1 MKKSNRVLS
10 FVLSLL
16 VAFASMPIV
25 YTTAL
30 DADVYASGKEGTI
43 ENPTVSVSESGEYRQ
58 DEVNHLTAIHKSLNF
73 TFYQTMDNQY
83 FRLAQLVQ
91 MEKYCGSTASI
102 TVNINGYNFNGNDAK
117 TVSFFNEHAGEFLWT
132 AGTTDSGNT
141 NFPNSFEAT
150 GSIIGCTDYS
160 WSLDVIFKGMTANES
175 GEANIGYSH
184 LLDYTVTVD
193 GAVSNYQT
201 PIATN
206 IKILDARQLVA
217 EMEKAENIVANP
229 SDYTDEYVSANE
241 AALKS
246 VPENLK
252 DFSVV
257 YTQSQIDGY
266 VAMFRNISK
275 NSADYTEYNT
285 VYSNLSNITNSK
297 GAFTDDS
304 FVAFKAEISRIN
316 NALPKNLDYT
326 RQAEVDAATQ
336 ALRNAYSMLVSTD
349 LSESN
354 TGASY
359 TTNGDDG
366 DMSFTIDN
374 TAFKF
379 MQIKDSQVFE
389 YSQMWTIRR
398 NGGNTDRNF
407 GGMILQRADLSNAC
421 DNSTCRLN
429 QVPATNNTAAFVS
442 RLTSDS
448 YATITAENE
457 VGTSITAPEF
467 LCWNEYTDATATTL
481 KDTTIVDTEGSYVG
495 ALDSDRSYAY
505 SNNQTYYLQN
515 SPKFTGNPAG
525 TYGSIST
532 NYVLRTGW
540 NYKTGGFLGIGA
552 TKKSSHIHVNTTI
565 EVTDVR
571 QLISAVTQA
580 NQVISNPAN
589 HSEAY
594 IVALQAAVASVPV
607 EVLRGVEYYTQAEVD
622 KLYLDI
628 TTIPEQVADYAEFV
642 EVFEMMMA
650 LNPNKYTDE
659 SYKEFSDTIYAINQN
674 LPKNLTVDQ
683 QATIDAAI
691 DALYDAYDK
700 LVSKHL
706 NDDNVITQD
715 DVNGGAL
722 GNNPLEFSI
731 ATTQY
736 NFMLTE
742 DGQKFDLGIELRA
755 RKNRTDY
762 NAYIRELGFS
772 NTIPGAPATY
782 CSSDDFCHHLDQ
794 IDPIVKEHTPAVV
807 GEVTGVTP
815 MTFDANGAVVANGA
829 GVVSEYT
836 TWENI
841 SGPALTS
848 GGYLTDNV
856 GVSTTE
862 SVAHAD
868 MYYVG
873 ATGNQEAKSGYVDA
887 TYALWFGW
895 YYVQPFFGNEGP
907 ADELYR
913 HVHIPVNV
921 KITDARALNTLYTEI
936 EDILNGDTDKT
947 YTLSSL
953 VTLYNA
959 FNKVPTEM
967 VEGEKYYTQEQVD
980 EMYASLKVAHESAT
994 EGADYSEFFDAY
1006 VKGQE
1011 IVNSNNKDSAG
1022 NSLYDDSAYES
1033 FTQQFTDIV
1042 TGLDMNLPAEEQG
1055 VVDQAT
1061 TELNNAIAN
1070 LEETKHADYSE
1081 FNEVFK
1087 EIVEISK
1094 EEMENPGTFTKDSLD
1109 EILSVYEQAE
1119 ALDKELPASE
1129 QATVDAVTSALEAAL
1144 ADMMYKADYSE
1155 FDNAYSQV
1163 QDIVNNPDNYSG
1175 ATVEAAQKALE
1186 EADKLDKELEDTAA
1200 NRVTI
1205 QEATDKLNDVLNN
1218 VEGRADYSEFDSVV
1232 DSLKDIVNN
1241 PDNYTNETVEAAKD
1255 ALQNAED
1262 FDKGLPESQQGVVDS
1277 FVNDLKDVLN
1287 SAEKK
1292 ADYTDYN
1299 NAKSE
1304 ADSLV
1309 NDDGNGNPIYDE
1321 DAFNAYKEAVNN
1333 VDNALEKDL
1342 PESEQSKVDDAT
1354 KALEDA
1360 KTELENNKYA
1370 DYTDFDAAKDALEE
1384 IVNAPA
1390 GTYTEETVKNA
1401 QEALDNANQIPDNL
1415 VVGENNVNQ
1424 DMINNATQNM
1434 QDVID
1439 SAEKKA
1445 DYTEFDKAVEDL
1457 ENIVNA
1463 PEGTYTEET
1472 VKNAQDALDS
1482 IVDTDKDMADT
1493 EQDILDEITAGL
1505 KEVVDSAEKKADYS
1519 EFDSVVDSLEEI
1531 VNNPDNYTSETVE
1544 AAKDALQNAEDF
1556 DKDLPE
1562 SQQGVVDSF
1571 VNDLKDVLNSADKK
1585 ADYTDYNNAKSE
1597 ADSLVNDDGN
1607 GNPVYDE
1614 DAFNAY
1620 KETVNNVDNALE
1632 KDLPESEQSK
1642 VDEAVN
1648 ALDNALNT
1656 LESSRY
1662 YTVTFLDA
1670 EGNVL
1675 ASERFVSGAAF
1686 GTIVAPA
1693 LPESTD
1699 EIAVCGWAYE
1709 SDVLAGADDV
1719 LTSDVAVKV
1728 AAEDKVLR
1736 IFNESGF
1743 AFDTSTGYIVTE
1755 SRSLTV
1761 ADVLTKFDNDA
1772 SVLVIK
1778 DFNGNVLSADDYV
1791 GSGATVT
1798 LESKYCDGVTYES
1811 RTFVVYGDVNGDGLV
1826 DSADYSKSRLVNIG
1840 AASYSEQEHCFFVA
1854 NDVYADGYID
1864 ALDTSYIN
1872 LMVKGYK

>member
-1 MKKSNRVLS
+1 MKKSKRVLS

-16 VAFASMPIV
+16 VAFASMPVV

-30 DADVYASGKEGTI
+30 DAEVFASGEEGTI
-43 ENPTVSVSESGEYRQ
+43 ENPTVPVSESGEYRQ

-83 FRLAQLVQ
+83 FKLAQLVQ
-91 MEKYCGSTASI
+91 MEKYCGSINTV
-102 TVNINGYNFNGNDAK
+102 TVNINSYNFNGNDAS
-117 TVSFFNEHAGEFLWT
+117 TVAFFNEHAGEFLWT
-132 AGTTDSGNT
+132 AGTTESGNT

-150 GSIIGCTDYS
+150 GTIIGCTDYS
-160 WSLDVIFKGMTANES
+160 WSLDVIFKGMTASES
-175 GEANIGYSH
+175 GEVNIGYSH
-184 LLDYTVTVD
+184 LLDYTVTAD
-193 GAVSNYQT
+193 GSTSSYQT

-217 EMEKAENIVANP
+217 EIEKAENIVANP
-229 SDYTDEYVSANE
+229 DEYTKEYVSANE
-241 AALKS
+241 ATLKS

-252 DFSVV
+252 NFSVA
-257 YTQSQIDGY
+257 YTQSQIDSY
-266 VAMFRNISK
+266 VDMFRNISK

-285 VYSNLSNITNSK
+285 VYNNLCSITNAK

-304 FVAFKAEISRIN
+304 FAAFKAEITRVN

-326 RQAEVDAATQ
+326 RQTEVDAATQ
-336 ALRNAYSMLVSTD
+336 ALRESYNLLVATD
-349 LSESN
+349 LSSSN
-354 TGASY
+354 TNASY

-366 DMSFTIDN
+366 DMSFNVDN

-379 MQIKDSQVFE
+379 VQTKDNQVFQ
-389 YSQMWTIRR
+389 YSQMWTITR

-407 GGMILQRADLSNAC
+407 GGMILQQADLSNPC
-421 DNSTCRLN
+421 DDSTCRLN
-429 QVPATNNTAAFVS
+429 QAPANNNTAAFVS

-448 YATITAENE
+448 CKTITAENE
-457 VGTSITAPEF
+457 VGTIVAAPEF
-467 LCWNEYTDATATTL
+467 LCWNEYTDATATTP
-481 KDTTIVDTEGSYVG
+481 KDTTIIDTTGSYVG
-495 ALDSDRSYAY
+495 ALDSNRDYAF
-505 SNNQTYYLQN
+505 SNNETYYLQN

-525 TYGSIST
+525 TYGEISA

-552 TKKSSHIHVNTTI
+552 TKNHSHIHVNTTI
-565 EVTDVR
+565 QVTDAR
-571 QLISAVTQA
+571 KLI
-580 NQVISNPAN
+580 
-589 HSEAY
+589 
-594 IVALQAAVASVPV
+594 AAVAEAQQTLANPEGHSDAYITALAAAIDSVPV
-607 EVLRGVEYYTQAEVD
+607 ELLRGVEYYTQAEVD
-622 KLYLDI
+622 KLYNDI
-628 TTIPEQVADYAEFV
+628 TTIPESVADYSEFV
-642 EVFEMMMA
+642 EVFEMMMDV
-650 LNPNKYTDE
+650 NPNKYTDE
-659 SYKEFSDTIYAINQN
+659 SFKEFSDTIYSINQN

-683 QATIDAAI
+683 QGTIDAAI
-691 DALYDAYDK
+691 EALYDAYDK

-706 NDDNVITQD
+706 NDDNVLTQD
-715 DVNGGAL
+715 DVEGGVL

-742 DGQKFDLGIELRA
+742 DGQKFDLGIELRT

-772 NTIPGAPATY
+772 NTIPGAQATY
-782 CSSDDFCHHLDQ
+782 CSTDDFCHHLDQ
-794 IDPIVKEHTPAVV
+794 IDPIVKEHAPVV
-807 GEVTGVTP
+807 VSAVTGVTP
-815 MTFDANGAVVANGA
+815 LTYDANGAVVANDA
-829 GVVSEYT
+829 GVISEYT
-836 TWENI
+836 TWENV

-862 SVAHAD
+862 SNAHAD
-868 MYYVG
+868 MYFVG

-887 TYALWFGW
+887 TYSLWFGW

-921 KITDARALNTLYTEI
+921 KITDARALNTLYAET

-947 YTLSSL
+947 YTLSAL
-953 VTLYNA
+953 VALYNA
-959 FNKVPTEM
+959 FNKVPTDM

-980 EMYASLKVAHESAT
+980 EMYASLKAARDSAT
-994 EGADYSEFFDAY
+994 EGADYSEFFEEY

-1011 IVNSNNKDSAG
+1011 IVNTSNKDSAG
-1022 NSLYDDSAYES
+1022 NSLYDDSAYET

-1042 TGLDMNLPAEEQG
+1042 TKLDMNLPASGQDT
-1055 VVDQAT
+1055 VNQAT
-1061 TELNNAIAN
+1061 TDLKNAIAT
-1070 LEETKHADYSE
+1070 LEASKRADYSALNDAITE
-1081 FNEVFK
+1081 AEKILNAPE
-1087 EIVEISK
+1087 
-1094 EEMENPGTFTKDSLD
+1094 GTYTQSTLD
-1109 EILSVYEQAE
+1109 ALREAYNNAT
-1119 ALDKELPASE
+1119 ALDKTLPASE

-1144 ADMMYKADYSE
+1144 ADMMFKANYSE
-1155 FDNAYSQV
+1155 FEDAYSQV
-1163 QDIVNNPDNYSG
+1163 QDIVNNPDNYSD
-1175 ATVEAAQKALE
+1175 ATVDAAQKALE
-1186 EADKLDKELEDTAA
+1186 EADKLNKELEDTAA

-1205 QEATDKLNDVLNN
+1205 QEATNKLNDVLNN
-1218 VEGRADYSEFDSVV
+1218 AEGKADYSEFDSVV
-1232 DSLKDIVNN
+1232 DELKDIVNN
-1241 PDNYTNETVEAAKD
+1241 PDNYTKETVDAAKD
-1255 ALQNAED
+1255 ALQDAES
-1262 FDKGLPESQQGVVDS
+1262 FDKTLGESQQGAVDS
-1277 FVNDLKDVLN
+1277 FVNELKDVVN

-1342 PESEQSKVDDAT
+1342 PESEQSVVDDAT

-1360 KTELENNKYA
+1360 KTALESNKYA

-1482 IVDTDKDMADT
+1482 IVDVDKDMADT

-1505 KEVVDSAEKKADYS
+1505 KDIVDSAEKKADYS
-1519 EFDSVVDSLEEI
+1519 EFDSVVDSLKDI
-1531 VNNPDNYTSETVE
+1531 VNNPDNYTNETVE

-1562 SQQGVVDSF
+1562 TQQGVVDSF

-1597 ADSLVNDDGN
+1597 ADILVNDDGN
-1607 GNPVYDE
+1607 GNPIYDE

-1620 KETVNNVDNALE
+1620 KEAVNNVDNALE
-1632 KDLPESEQSK
+1632 KDLPESEQSV
-1642 VDEAVN
+1642 VDDATG
-1648 ALDNALNT
+1648 ALNNALNT

-1662 YTVTFLDA
+1662 YTVIFLDA

-1675 ASERFVSGAAF
+1675 ASERFVSGAVF

-1709 SDVLAGADDV
+1709 NDALAGADDV
-1719 LTSDVAVKV
+1719 LTSDVTVKV
-1728 AAEDKVLR
+1728 AAEDKVLK
-1736 IFNESGF
+1736 IFNESGLS
-1743 AFDTSTGYIVTE
+1743 FDAETGYIVTE
-1755 SRSLTV
+1755 LRSLTV
-1761 ADVLTKFDNDA
+1761 ADVLAKFDNDA
-1772 SVLVIK
+1772 SLLTIK
-1778 DFNGNVLSADDYV
+1778 DFEGNVLSADDYV
-1791 GSGATVT
+1791 GTGATVT
-1798 LESKYCDGVTYES
+1798 LKSKYSDGVTYDS
-1811 RTFVVYGDVNGDGLV
+1811 KTLVVYGDVNGDGLV
-1826 DSADYSKSRLVNIG
+1826 NNADYSKSRLVTIR
-1840 AASYSEQEHCFFVA
+1840 AAVYTEQEYCFFVA

-1872 LMVKGYK
+1872 LMVKNYK